1 MLAASH
7 VWEREL
13 YEKIRALYN
22 SIHPVE
28 CKLAPPFE
36 EWTGMPG
43 LCDHIFCRCSEC
55 ECLLTGD
62 SLQIGRHGYFK
73 VKEQVHLLPLG
84 FMLHAPC

>member
-62 SLQIGRHGYFK
+62 SLVLCSMPPAERDMHGSWK
-73 VKEQVHLLPLG
+73 RWSGSPD
-84 FMLHAPC
+84 